1 MVNPVPEIIVT
12 SEIKKVKNTNP
23 LIRDIVCL
31 IGCFES
37 GDEYTPVFCKDLTEA
52 ETTFGD
58 DTEYDGN
65 RALKKIFHKDIS
77 GCLIVNVPSTTSG
90 TEPNITITQNITK
103 KKLEDSLNTVA
114 LIDIDQL
121 YVATELT
128 DELITVID
136 DFCNDRF
143 ESKRP
148 CGYIG
153 AGSRTGASAAAILS
167 AYETT
172 AGKLKDHCYAFITQT
187 LTVNGDELDL
197 IETGAYL
204 TNLIANLP
212 VGNSLTAS
220 TLPEVTGVGTTYTFE
235 KGATPGLGRSLVGLG
250 FFVVRLIDALN
261 NTYEVVNSAAP
272 NGLDLYMNRVR
283 DYIVNDYALRETLGK
298 YNHITMELISLES
311 GRLYTKFTDTLKL
324 IKDIEYIVEQED
336 FETVNLIIRRLVF
349 AGIVV
354 KIHMSI
360 SIEVE

>member
-37 GDEYTPVFCKDLTEA
+37 GDTNTPVFCKDLTEA

-103 KKLEDSLNTVA
+103 TKLETALNTVA

-143 ESKRP
+143 EGKRP

-153 AGSRTGASAAAILS
+153 AGSRASAS

-172 AGKLKDHCYAFITQT
+172 ASKLKDHCYAFITQT
-187 LTVNGDELDL
+187 LTVNNDELDL

-204 TNLIANLP
+204 TNLISNLP
-212 VGNSLTAS
+212 VGNSLTAAV
-220 TLPEVTGVGTTYTFE
+220 LEEVTGVGTTYTFE
-235 KGATPGLGRSLVGLG
+235 KGANPGLGRVLVGLG

-261 NTYEVVNSAAP
+261 NTYEVVNSATP

-324 IKDIEYIVEQED
+324 IKDIEYTVEQED